1 MKAGSL
7 RSLYLPGGIV
17 LAVVVVG
24 LLAPV
29 LPLYDVT
36 AMRIPERFAPPSF
49 DHPLGQD
56 EFGRDVLARIVWGAR
71 ASLTISIGAALISAA
86 IGTLLGLLGG
96 YFRGVVEVITVR
108 STEIVLCLPPLLLAL
123 LVVTLLGAGTATLIV
138 ALTILYIPGYARV
151 VFAAT
156 LQVRA
161 LDYVTAQDAMGTHPL
176 TILWRTILPNII
188 APLLV
193 QISLTVASAMVLESG
208 LSFLGLG
215 VVPPAPSL
223 GLMIRSA
230 RGAMDAAPLLL
241 VWPSLALA
249 GTILVLNMLCDRL
262 RDVLDP
268 RGAPNGGADWL
279 RRGARRLLPGMAGDR
294 PNAAEAHPAM
304 LEVRG
309 LTVSVARTDETG
321 ETKRVDLVRD
331 VTLRVSSGETL
342 ALVGESGSGKTL
354 TGLSIMGLLP
364 DGISTNAGGILFVD
378 KHDEIHDLSSLD
390 EESRRL
396 LRGNQISMV
405 FQDASAS
412 LNPVHRIGD
421 QLAEAIA
428 AHRPLPSERIS
439 ELVLDM
445 LNRVGIPDAERR
457 SRAYPH
463 ELSGGQRQRAMIAM
477 AVANR
482 PRLLI
487 ADEPTTA
494 LDTTIQAQILKLLDE
509 LKRSDGEMG
518 MIFVTH
524 NLAVVAEIADRI
536 AVMFAGE
543 VVEEGPVPEVFG
555 RPRHPYTAALLASV
569 PEGAA
574 DQLATIRGTVPNPW
588 AMPPGCRFAPR
599 CDHAAPACDAPPPF
613 ENVAP
618 FRHTRCIRWR
628 EVT

>member
-1 MKAGSL
+1 MKAGAL

-17 LAVVVVG
+17 FAVLVIG
-24 LLAPV
+24 LLAPI
-29 LPLYDVT
+29 LPLHDVT
-36 AMRIPERFAPPSF
+36 AMRIPERFSPPSF
-49 DHPLGQD
+49 GHPLGQD
-56 EFGRDVLARIVWGAR
+56 EFGRDVFSRIVWGAR
-71 ASLTISIGAALISAA
+71 ASLTISIGAAFISAA

-96 YFRGVVEVITVR
+96 YFRGVVEVISVR
-108 STEIVLCLPPLLLAL
+108 STEIILCLPPLLLAL
-123 LVVTLLGAGTATLIV
+123 LVVTLLGAGSTTLIV
-138 ALTILYIPGYARV
+138 ALSILYIPGYARV

-161 LDYVTAQDAMGTHPL
+161 LDYVTAQEAMGTHPL
-176 TILWRTILPNII
+176 KILWRTILPNIMG
-188 APLLV
+188 PLLV

-215 VVPPAPSL
+215 VVPPSPSL

-268 RGAPNGGADWL
+268 RGAPSGGADWL
-279 RRGARRLLPGMAGDR
+279 RRGAGRLLPGMFKDATAGLPRSGLLD
-294 PNAAEAHPAM
+294 
-304 LEVRG
+304 VRG
-309 LTVSVARTDETG
+309 LTVSLAREEPSG
-321 ETKRVDLVRD
+321 KRVGVDLVRD
-331 VTLRVSSGETL
+331 VDLHVSAGETL

-364 DGISTNAGGILFVD
+364 DGIATKAGEVVFVD
-378 KHDEIHDLSSLD
+378 EHVAAHDLT
-390 EESRRL
+390 RL
-396 LRGNQISMV
+396 AEDDLRALRGSEISMV

-428 AHRPLPSERIS
+428 AHQTLPAESMS
-439 ELVLDM
+439 KLVVEM
-445 LNRVGIPDAERR
+445 LTRVGIPDAEHRR
-457 SRAYPH
+457 RAYPH

-494 LDTTIQAQILKLLDE
+494 LDTTIQAQILKLLDG

-536 AVMFAGE
+536 CVMYAGE
-543 VVEEGPVPEVFG
+543 VVEDGPVSEVFA
-555 RPRHPYTAALLASV
+555 RPRHPYTTALLASV
-569 PEGAA
+569 PEGTS
-574 DQLATIRGTVPNPW
+574 DRLATIPGTVPNAW
-588 AMPPGCRFAPR
+588 EMPAGCRFAPR
-599 CDHAAPACDAPPPF
+599 CAHAAAICEKPPPF
-613 ENVAP
+613 ERIGP
-618 FRHTRCIRWR
+618 CRRTRCVRWE